1 MQCKKIDLFYFPIIK
16 VSEWYKVVV
25 FTASMSEYADPV
37 IDWLDQENRLIS
49 KRYFRQVCV
58 PDYAV
63 LCLR

>member
-1 MQCKKIDLFYFPIIK
+1 MYPIHFIVIFVIRTRTHARMK

-49 KRYFRQVCV
+49 KRYFRQVRIV
-58 PDYAV
+58 K
-63 LCLR
+63 